1 MKKQVIVDTGVL
13 VAILN
18 KNDRYHN
25 WAVQQFADIEPPL
38 LTCEA
43 VISESCFLL
52 RDYQRASILFNWLK
66 KRVLR
71 LPFCLQDEIQPLHA
85 LLEKYANVPMSLADG
100 CLVRLAEHYPQSSV
114 FTLDSDF
121 HVYRKNANQ
130 FIPLIFTEQ
139 DYK

>member
-18 KNDRYHN
+18 KNDRYHD

-43 VISESCFLL
+43 VISESSFLL
-52 RDYQRASILFNWLK
+52 RDYQRASVLFKWLK
-66 KRVLR
+66 IGVVS
-71 LPFCLQDEIQPLHA
+71 LPFRLQNEIQPLHA

-100 CLVRLAEHYPQSSV
+100 CLVRLAENYPQSSV

-121 HVYRKNANQ
+121 QVYRKNVNQ
-130 FIPLIFTEQ
+130 LIPLIFPEQ
-139 DYK
+139 GQK